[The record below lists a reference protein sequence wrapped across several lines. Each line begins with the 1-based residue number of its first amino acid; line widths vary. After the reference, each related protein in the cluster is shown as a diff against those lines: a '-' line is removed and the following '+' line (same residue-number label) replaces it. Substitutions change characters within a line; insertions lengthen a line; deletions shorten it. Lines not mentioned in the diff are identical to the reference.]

1 MNKLI
6 VDKKLSKNV
15 KNFPGINFV
24 KTPRMIF
31 VVDPFDSVE
40 LVLTIVL
47 FVIAVVVVVKKITV
61 VLVVELL

>member
-15 KNFPGINFV
+15 KKNFPGINFV

-47 FVIAVVVVVKKITV
+47 FVIAVVVVVEKIAV
-61 VLVVELL
+61 VLVL